1 MTRLWIGLSLIA
13 AVTFAGC
20 SGTWLGPAAPPREV
34 LYMAETAEWAMVTAE
49 PGTEIPKAIPI
60 VTMLGGKRHEGLLL
74 APGTAGYAK
83 TLPRG
88 IRQGEHELTRIML
101 PIVVEPQGNRW
112 RMVMTER
119 LFPTPTVEGATKVP
133 FVMDVA
139 VDPPGPE
146 RPVYRR
152 ISREGVRAD

>member
-1 MTRLWIGLSLIA
+1 MATPWRACSLIA
-13 AVTFAGC
+13 AATFAGC
-20 SGTWLGPAAPPREV
+20 SGTRSGPAAPPREV
-34 LYMAETAEWAMVTAE
+34 LYMAETAEWAVVTAE
-49 PGTEIPKAIPI
+49 AGTEIPKAVPI
-60 VTMLGGKRHEGLLL
+60 VTMLGGKRHKGLLL

-88 IRQGEHELTRIML
+88 IRQGEHELARIML

-119 LFPTPTVEGATKVP
+119 LFPTPTVDGATKAP

-146 RPVYRR
+146 KAVYRT
-152 ISREGVRAD
+152 IYREGVRAD